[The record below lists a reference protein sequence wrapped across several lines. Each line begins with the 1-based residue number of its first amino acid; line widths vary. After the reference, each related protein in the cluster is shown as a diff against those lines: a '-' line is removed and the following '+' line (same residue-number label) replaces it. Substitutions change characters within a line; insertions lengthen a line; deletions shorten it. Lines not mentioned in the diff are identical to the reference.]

1 MNICPQEQGSQGEP
15 LFLEVSTTLKA
26 MSKPNIVCIGGRY
39 GLGSKEF
46 TPNMVL
52 SVYENLKKAMSFGKH
67 SGKVEQFLAD
77 LLDFR
82 TGNDGER
89 EFA

>member
-1 MNICPQEQGSQGEP
+1 MHIPIFSSSQRTSANGKIQEQGSQGEP

-52 SVYENLKKAMSFGKH
+52 SVYETLKKAER
-67 SGKVEQFLAD
+67 SGLI
-77 LLDFR
+77 
-82 TGNDGER
+82 
-89 EFA
+89 FAPT

>member
-1 MNICPQEQGSQGEP
+1 M
-15 LFLEVSTTLKA
+15 EVSTTLKA

-52 SVYENLKKAMSFGKH
+52 SVYENLKKAQIFCPVQLESWLGHVGAF
-67 SGKVEQFLAD
+67 FLGGGWWWKIKDEMLAFD
-77 LLDFR
+77 
-82 TGNDGER
+82 
-89 EFA
+89 EFCTWEGGPT

>member
-52 SVYENLKKAMSFGKH
+52 SVYENLKKAMSFWAKSWD

-82 TGNDGER
+82 IGSQV
-89 EFA
+89 

>member
-52 SVYENLKKAMSFGKH
+52 SVYENLKKAPVVIQVSD
-67 SGKVEQFLAD
+67 SVRFL
-77 LLDFR
+77 L
-82 TGNDGER
+82 GEWHH
-89 EFA
+89 